1 MKSLSAILTL
11 SCLSLGASAACG
23 APCSLYT
30 LAWEE
35 EFDSTAVN
43 TTAWNFRTDQKA
55 LSAQLAANVGQAD
68 DNLIINLKKQTV
80 NSYSYTGGGV
90 ISKPKFHYG
99 YFESRIRMNYGKGW
113 HTSFWLMAGDG
124 STTFDV
130 ASHTH
135 SEIDIFE
142 RDSTTNSTLSHNINL
157 WKADSTRQTNYGSG
171 ALSTAYQFPQ
181 WHVFG
186 ALWNETHVVFYI
198 DGVQSAALSF
208 LPSKWT
214 HDYLN
219 IWLTSLAYGVTPDD
233 TKLPSKIESSY
244 VRYYQKDIYLTS
256 GNLCFAHAQGDAACG
271 SNKGYKE
278 IGSSWSTSSLTGY
291 TVGLSTRYSC
301 SVGGAKASWSIES
314 APVSGTYEI
323 WVWVI
328 ARSDSDA
335 SASYQVL
342 KDSTSAL
349 ETTVDQTSGSA
360 RWVRLSSG
368 LATAQGQ
375 KIDISL
381 SASGSGCARADTVKL
396 VRTA

>member
-1 MKSLSAILTL
+1 
-11 SCLSLGASAACG
+11 
-23 APCSLYT
+23 
-30 LAWEE
+30 
-35 EFDSTAVN
+35 
-43 TTAWNFRTDQKA
+43 
-55 LSAQLAANVGQAD
+55 
-68 DNLIINLKKQTV
+68 
-80 NSYSYTGGGV
+80 
-90 ISKPKFHYG
+90 
-99 YFESRIRMNYGKGW
+99 
-113 HTSFWLMAGDG
+113 MAGDG

-135 SEIDIFE
+135 SEI
-142 RDSTTNSTLSHNINL
+142 STTNSTLSHNINL
-157 WKADSTRQTNYGSG
+157 WKGDSTRQTNYGSG
-171 ALSTAYQFPQ
+171 ALATAYQFPQ

-186 ALWNETHVVFYI
+186 ALWNETHAVFYI

-208 LPSKWT
+208 LPSRWT
-214 HDYLN
+214 HDYSN
-219 IWLTSLAYGVTPDD
+219 IWLMSLAYGVTPDD

-256 GNLCFAHAQGDAACG
+256 GNLCFAHAQGDVACG
-271 SNKGYKE
+271 SNEGYKE
-278 IGSSWSTSSLTGY
+278 TGSSWSTSSLTGY

-301 SVGGAKASWSIES
+301 SAVGAKASWSIES

-328 ARSDSDA
+328 ARSNSDA

-342 KDSTSAL
+342 KDGTSVL
-349 ETTVDQTSGSA
+349 QTTVDQTSGSA

-368 LATAQGQ
+368 LAMAQGQ
-375 KIDISL
+375 KIVISL